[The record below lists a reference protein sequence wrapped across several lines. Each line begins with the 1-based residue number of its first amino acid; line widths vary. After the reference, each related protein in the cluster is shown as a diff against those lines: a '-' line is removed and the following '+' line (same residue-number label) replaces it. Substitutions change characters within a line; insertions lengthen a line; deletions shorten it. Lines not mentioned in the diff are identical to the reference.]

1 MMKAEYKRDMN
12 HNYLILYQEEPVDT
26 ASYQVRMLVGNVIP
40 SVLKCRMQG
49 VDGQLMVYY
58 DITSRQ
64 PLASLFED
72 KKLNHEDLRLVFGG
86 FIQVMEEMSE
96 YLLNPGRLVSA
107 AGIHVCG
114 SGKKRIILLLFA
126 WV

>member
-1 MMKAEYKRDMN
+1 M
-12 HNYLILYQEEPVDT
+12 DT

-72 KKLNHEDLRLVFGG
+72 KKLNHEDLAAGFWRFYPGNGG
-86 FIQVMEEMSE
+86 NVRISSE
-96 YLLNPGRLVSA
+96 SGKTGAA

>member
-58 DITSRQ
+58 NIHPGSRWR
-64 PLASLFED
+64 LC
-72 KKLNHEDLRLVFGG
+72 LR
-86 FIQVMEEMSE
+86 IR
-96 YLLNPGRLVSA
+96 N
-107 AGIHVCG
+107 
-114 SGKKRIILLLFA
+114 
-126 WV
+126 